1 MNIALPAL
9 VLFLLLLPGFMARS
23 RVKYAERTFLDYSPF
38 GQVVTEAVMWALVLH
53 LCWVAGMTWM
63 TPWRVRPDVV
73 LALLSANPAEQTRAF
88 AEVTATVGS
97 IALYF
102 TTLLGFSYLGPMAV
116 RSVIQWQKLDR
127 HDAPWRR
134 FLRFDGA
141 PWYYLLSGA
150 DFPKGDEPDCILVSA
165 VVDIA
170 GEAYLYTGILDEYFL
185 DQDGNLDRLVLQQV
199 MRRPF
204 AKDKQ
209 GNASP
214 LSLDARFYAV
224 DGDYFVLRYAEAIT
238 LNIEYIQFAV
248 SEDDGVADAR

>member
-9 VLFLLLLPGFMARS
+9 VVFLLLLPGFVARS

-38 GQVVTEAVMWALVLH
+38 GQVVTQAVMWAMGLH
-53 LCWVAGMTWM
+53 LSWIAGMTW
-63 TPWRVRPDVV
+63 TTDWRVAPGVV
-73 LALLSANPAEQTRAF
+73 LTLLSSNPAEQTRALT
-88 AEVTATVGS
+88 EVALQSGPIT
-97 IALYF
+97 LYF

-116 RSVIQWQKLDR
+116 RSFIRWQKLDR
-127 HDAPWRR
+127 HDAPGRR

-150 DFPKGDEPDCILVSA
+150 DFPKGAEPDCILVSA
-165 VVDIA
+165 VVDVA

-209 GNASP
+209 GGAAM
-214 LSLDARFYAV
+214 DARFYAV
-224 DGDYFVLRYAEAIT
+224 DGDYFVLRYSEAIT

-248 SEDDGVADAR
+248 SADDA